1 MTRNV
6 TDRERTTS
14 GLKKKRDQIL
24 ILQISLQPFYG
35 KGPHP
40 SLRDALRAARGKI
53 RGIPSA

>member
-14 GLKKKRDQIL
+14 GLKKRDQIL
-24 ILQISLQPFYG
+24 ILQHKSTTFYG

-40 SLRDALRAARGKI
+40 SLRDVSRTALGKI
-53 RGIPSA
+53 RGIPTA